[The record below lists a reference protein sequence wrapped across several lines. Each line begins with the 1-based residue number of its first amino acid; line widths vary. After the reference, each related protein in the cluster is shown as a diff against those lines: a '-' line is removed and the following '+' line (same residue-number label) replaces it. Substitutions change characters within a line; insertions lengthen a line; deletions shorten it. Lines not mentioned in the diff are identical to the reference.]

1 VPQLE
6 IRVRAPVLNYADAAG
21 TSGRILAE
29 SIGYTGASAVAEDER
44 SEEECLHCEINE
56 VVREYVEWH
65 NPVDIA
71 DLAARMAESLVELI
85 LLAPEAERGKVLAAA
100 ITHLGHA
107 FLEKSGAIDGG
118 SDSTH

>member
-1 VPQLE
+1 V
-6 IRVRAPVLNYADAAG
+6 NYVDAAG
-21 TSGRILAE
+21 TSGRILAG
-29 SIGYTGASAVAEDER
+29 SIGNTGVCAVAQDER
-44 SEEECLHCEINE
+44 SEEEEEECLHCEINE

-65 NPVDIA
+65 NPVDLA

>member
-1 VPQLE
+1 M
-6 IRVRAPVLNYADAAG
+6 LNYADAAG

-29 SIGYTGASAVAEDER
+29 SIGYTGASAVAEDEL

-65 NPVDIA
+65 KPVDIA

>member
-1 VPQLE
+1 MPRLA
-6 IRVRAPVLNYADAAG
+6 IRVRVPVSNYDDAAG
-21 TSGRILAE
+21 TSEGILAE
-29 SIGYTGASAVAEDER
+29 SIGYTGACAVAEDER

-65 NPVDIA
+65 NPVDLA

-107 FLEKSGAIDGG
+107 FLEKTGAIDVG